1 MCDYDKER
9 RRECE
14 IMIMMMI
21 RGKRKKK
28 KGNQYYFGG
37 GWVRPK
43 EFTLAEGANGDKSN
57 EEVSPA
63 NIEISC
69 NNRVV

>member
-1 MCDYDKER
+1 MCDYDKES

-28 KGNQYYFGG
+28 RETSITFWG